1 MSFLRTNYRLT
12 GGKLNVGTPKS
23 FAESGAVYFNY
34 AGGGSGRLYLV
45 FNNPNEAAGTYVVL
59 VFSTAVAMSTG
70 DL

>member
-12 GGKLNVGTPKS
+12 GGKLNIGTPNS
-23 FAESGAVYFNY
+23 FAGSGAVYFNY

-45 FNNPNEAAGTYVVL
+45 FNTPNEAANTYVVL